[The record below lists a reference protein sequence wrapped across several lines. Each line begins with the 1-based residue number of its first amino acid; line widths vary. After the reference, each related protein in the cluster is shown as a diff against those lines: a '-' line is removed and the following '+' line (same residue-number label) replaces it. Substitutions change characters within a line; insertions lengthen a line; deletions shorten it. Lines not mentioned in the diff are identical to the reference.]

1 MYPGWSYANKQ
12 HLETPNQ
19 RNTEYV
25 LARAM
30 KTKIALYKYQS
41 LKMEFIILFKSNL
54 VYTWHL
60 TF

>member
-1 MYPGWSYANKQ
+1 M
-12 HLETPNQ
+12 
-19 RNTEYV
+19 EYV

-54 VYTWHL
+54 VYT
-60 TF
+60 